1 MSVNFYMKQ
10 MIFIN
15 ILTSRDFSSNFHVT
29 SLQTVASLFY
39 PNFFLFLSLVFV
51 GGVVIDCIQ
60 ALVSAFLLDDSA
72 EDMDEGCLSGPLGN

>member
-1 MSVNFYMKQ
+1 MSVNFYMEQ

-15 ILTSRDFSSNFHVT
+15 LLNSRDFSSNFHVT
-29 SLQTVASLFY
+29 SLQTITAFLFY
-39 PNFFLFLSLVFV
+39 PNFSLSLSLSLVFV

-72 EDMDEGCLSGPLGN
+72 EGMDEGCF

>member
-1 MSVNFYMKQ
+1 MLQAYKLSQHPY
-10 MIFIN
+10 FIL
-15 ILTSRDFSSNFHVT
+15 I
-29 SLQTVASLFY
+29 SLSLS
-39 PNFFLFLSLVFV
+39 LSLVFV